1 MGDGEVVSVEAVA
14 TTCSGRGDSASLLKT
29 DRTPRVHFVPESRS
43 VGCAW
48 AFSLAAAGRV
58 SHPGMSVYEAQ

>member
-1 MGDGEVVSVEAVA
+1 MVDGEVVSVEEVA
-14 TTCSGRGDSASLLKT
+14 ITCNGRGDSASLRKT

-48 AFSLAAAGRV
+48 ALSLAAAGRV
-58 SHPGMSVYEAQ
+58 SRPRHVSL